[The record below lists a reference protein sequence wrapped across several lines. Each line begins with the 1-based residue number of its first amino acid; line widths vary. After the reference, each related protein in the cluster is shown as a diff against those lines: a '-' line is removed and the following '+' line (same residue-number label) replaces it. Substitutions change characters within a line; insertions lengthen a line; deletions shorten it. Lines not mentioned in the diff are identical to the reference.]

1 MVSKAMRLKK
11 VNQLKKV
18 SAFRN
23 WLCVLL
29 AMFCLGLQCQVAQ
42 AKTYKIATIAPDGLG
57 WIKALRQSFKSIEEE
72 TEGRVKFKLYPGGV
86 QGDDFTVV
94 RKMRI
99 GQLHGGALAAG
110 TLIRFYTD
118 LQIYNMPLQFDSF
131 AEVDQVRKTMDQGI
145 INGIDAGGMTV
156 LPLIETGFAYLMS
169 KKSISNP
176 ADLTNLKVWV
186 PEGDPLGEQLVKLFK
201 VSPVPLNITDVLAA
215 LQTGLVDAVAVPPL
229 VAIALQW
236 HNHVT
241 HVMDLPLM
249 YIYSVFA
256 LDPKVMK
263 GMDEADRAV
272 VEKHLEPLMR
282 RIDREN
288 RTDNEKAFD
297 ALIAGGIQRVTP
309 SESELE
315 DWEVVAETAVAQ
327 MLAAGEIT
335 QPQLNRFQQALKAAR
350 E

>member
-1 MVSKAMRLKK
+1 MLCK
-11 VNQLKKV
+11 
-18 SAFRN
+18 FRS
-23 WLCVLL
+23 WRWGLL
-29 AMFCLGLQCQVAQ
+29 ALFCLCFQSQTIQ

-57 WIKALRQSFKSIEEE
+57 WIKALRQTFKTIDEE

-118 LQIYNMPLQFDSF
+118 LQIYNMPLQFDAF
-131 AEVDQVRKTMDQGI
+131 AEVDQVRKVMDQGI
-145 INGIDAGGMTV
+145 IDGISDGGMTV

-169 KKSISNP
+169 KKPISNP
-176 ADLTNLKVWV
+176 EDLTNLKVWV

-256 LDPKVMK
+256 LDPKVLS
-263 GMDEADRAV
+263 GLDEADRLIV
-272 VEKHLEPLMR
+272 RKHLEPLMR

-288 RTDNEKAFD
+288 RSDNEKAFE
-297 ALIAGGIQRVTP
+297 ALVAGGIRKVTP
-309 SESELE
+309 NESELGA
-315 DWEVVAETAVAQ
+315 WEIVADTAVEQ

-335 QPQLNRFQQALKAAR
+335 RPQLDAFQRALEAAR
-350 E
+350 K

>member
-1 MVSKAMRLKK
+1 MLKET
-11 VNQLKKV
+11 LKQTLRQTIKLV
-18 SAFRN
+18 G
-23 WLCVLL
+23 LL
-29 AMFCLGLQCQVAQ
+29 AVMFSLPLEAR
-42 AKTYKIATIAPDGLG
+42 TYKIATVAPDGLG
-57 WIKALRQSFKSIEEE
+57 WIKDLRQAFKTIDAE
-72 TEGRVKFKLYPGGV
+72 TEGRVKFKLY
-86 QGDDFTVV
+86 DDFTVV

-131 AEVDQVRKTMDQGI
+131 TEVDSVRSDMDQGI
-145 INGIDAGGMTV
+145 IDGITAGGMTV

-169 KKSISNP
+169 NKPVSSP
-176 ADLTNLKVWV
+176 DDLTNLKVWV

-256 LDPKVMK
+256 LDPSVLKRMS
-263 GMDEADRAV
+263 DSDRAIV
-272 VEKHLEPLMR
+272 LNELEPLMR
-282 RIDREN
+282 RIDSVNRE
-288 RTDNEKAFD
+288 DNINAFEALDDSGIVKVAPSD
-297 ALIAGGIQRVTP
+297 AELSEWQVIADR
-309 SESELE
+309 
-315 DWEVVAETAVAQ
+315 AVQQ
-327 MLAAGEIT
+327 MLDAEEIT
-335 QPQLNRFQQALKAAR
+335 APQLSTFERALERAR
-350 E
+350 K

>member
-1 MVSKAMRLKK
+1 MLCK
-11 VNQLKKV
+11 
-18 SAFRN
+18 FRS
-23 WLCVLL
+23 WRWGLL
-29 AMFCLGLQCQVAQ
+29 ALFCLCLQSQTIQ

-57 WIKALRQSFKSIEEE
+57 WIKALRQTFKTIDEE

-118 LQIYNMPLQFDSF
+118 LQIYNMPLQFDAF
-131 AEVDQVRKTMDQGI
+131 AEVDQVRKVMDQGI
-145 INGIDAGGMTV
+145 IDGISDGGMTV

-169 KKSISNP
+169 KKPISNP
-176 ADLTNLKVWV
+176 EDLTNLKVWV

-256 LDPKVMK
+256 LDPKVLS
-263 GMDEADRAV
+263 GLDEADRLIV
-272 VEKHLEPLMR
+272 RKHLEPLMR

-288 RTDNEKAFD
+288 RSDNEKAFE
-297 ALIAGGIQRVTP
+297 ALVSGGIRKVTP
-309 SESELE
+309 NESELGA
-315 DWEVVAETAVAQ
+315 WEIVADTAVEQ

-335 QPQLNRFQQALKAAR
+335 QPQLDAFQRALEAAR
-350 E
+350 K

>member
-1 MVSKAMRLKK
+1 MLCK
-11 VNQLKKV
+11 
-18 SAFRN
+18 FRS
-23 WLCVLL
+23 WRWGLL
-29 AMFCLGLQCQVAQ
+29 ALFCLCLQSQTIQ

-57 WIKALRQSFKSIEEE
+57 WIKALRQTFKTIDEE

-118 LQIYNMPLQFDSF
+118 LQIYNMPLQFDAF
-131 AEVDQVRKTMDQGI
+131 AEVDQVRKVMDQGI
-145 INGIDAGGMTV
+145 IDGISDGGMTV

-169 KKSISNP
+169 KKPISNP
-176 ADLTNLKVWV
+176 EDLTNLKVWV

-256 LDPKVMK
+256 LDPKVLS
-263 GMDEADRAV
+263 GLDEADRLIV
-272 VEKHLEPLMR
+272 RKHLEPLMR

-288 RTDNEKAFD
+288 RSDNEKAFD
-297 ALIAGGIQRVTP
+297 ALVSGGIRKVTP
-309 SESELE
+309 SESELGA
-315 DWEVVAETAVAQ
+315 WEIVADTAVEQ

-335 QPQLNRFQQALKAAR
+335 QPQLDAFQRALEAAR
-350 E
+350 K

>member
-1 MVSKAMRLKK
+1 MLCK
-11 VNQLKKV
+11 
-18 SAFRN
+18 FRS
-23 WLCVLL
+23 WRWGLL
-29 AMFCLGLQCQVAQ
+29 ALFCLCLQSQTIQ

-57 WIKALRQSFKSIEEE
+57 WIKALRQTFKTIDEE

-118 LQIYNMPLQFDSF
+118 LQIYNMPLQFDAF
-131 AEVDQVRKTMDQGI
+131 AEVDQVRKVMDQGI
-145 INGIDAGGMTV
+145 IDGISDGGMTV

-169 KKSISNP
+169 KKPISNP
-176 ADLTNLKVWV
+176 EDLTNLKVWV

-256 LDPKVMK
+256 LDPKVLS
-263 GMDEADRAV
+263 GLDEADRLIV
-272 VEKHLEPLMR
+272 RKHLEPLMR

-288 RTDNEKAFD
+288 RSDNEKAFE
-297 ALIAGGIQRVTP
+297 ALVSGGIRKVTP
-309 SESELE
+309 SESELGA
-315 DWEVVAETAVAQ
+315 WEIVADTAVEQ

-335 QPQLNRFQQALKAAR
+335 QPQLDAFQRALEAAR
-350 E
+350 K

>member
-1 MVSKAMRLKK
+1 MLCK
-11 VNQLKKV
+11 
-18 SAFRN
+18 FRS
-23 WLCVLL
+23 WRWGLL
-29 AMFCLGLQCQVAQ
+29 ALFCLCLQSQTIQ

-57 WIKALRQSFKSIEEE
+57 WIKALRQTFKTIDEE

-118 LQIYNMPLQFDSF
+118 LQIYNMPLQFDAF
-131 AEVDQVRKTMDQGI
+131 AEVDQVRKVMDQGI
-145 INGIDAGGMTV
+145 IDGISDGGMTV

-169 KKSISNP
+169 KKPISNP
-176 ADLTNLKVWV
+176 EDLTNLKVWV

-256 LDPKVMK
+256 LDLKVLS
-263 GMDEADRAV
+263 GLDEADRLIV
-272 VEKHLEPLMR
+272 RKHLEPLMR

-288 RTDNEKAFD
+288 RSDNEKAFE
-297 ALIAGGIQRVTP
+297 ALVAGGIRKVTP
-309 SESELE
+309 NESELGA
-315 DWEVVAETAVAQ
+315 WEIVADTAVEQ

-335 QPQLNRFQQALKAAR
+335 QPQLDAFQRALEAAR
-350 E
+350 K

>member
-1 MVSKAMRLKK
+1 MLCK
-11 VNQLKKV
+11 
-18 SAFRN
+18 FRS
-23 WLCVLL
+23 WRWGLL
-29 AMFCLGLQCQVAQ
+29 ALFCLCLQSQTIQ

-57 WIKALRQSFKSIEEE
+57 WIKALRQTFKTIDEE

-118 LQIYNMPLQFDSF
+118 LQIYNMPLQFDAF
-131 AEVDQVRKTMDQGI
+131 AEVDQVRKVMDQGI
-145 INGIDAGGMTV
+145 IDGISDGGMTV

-169 KKSISNP
+169 KKPISNP
-176 ADLTNLKVWV
+176 EDLTNLKVWV

-256 LDPKVMK
+256 LDPKVLS
-263 GMDEADRAV
+263 GLDEADRLIV
-272 VEKHLEPLMR
+272 RKHLEPLMR

-288 RTDNEKAFD
+288 RSDNEKAFE
-297 ALIAGGIQRVTP
+297 ALVAGGIRKVTP
-309 SESELE
+309 NESELGA
-315 DWEVVAETAVAQ
+315 WEIVADTAVEQ

-335 QPQLNRFQQALKAAR
+335 QPQLDAFQRALEAAR
-350 E
+350 K

>member
-1 MVSKAMRLKK
+1 MLSK
-11 VNQLKKV
+11 
-18 SAFRN
+18 FRS
-23 WLCVLL
+23 WRWGLL
-29 AMFCLGLQCQVAQ
+29 AMLCLSLQSQTIH

-57 WIKALRQSFKSIEEE
+57 WIKSLRQSFKTIDEE

-131 AEVDQVRKTMDQGI
+131 AEVDQVRQAMDQGI
-145 INGIDAGGMTV
+145 IDGISDGGMTV

-169 KKSISNP
+169 KRPISNP
-176 ADLTNLKVWV
+176 EDLTNLKVWV

-256 LDPKVMK
+256 LDPKVLS
-263 GMDEADRAV
+263 GLDEADRLIV
-272 VEKHLEPLMR
+272 RKHLEPLMR

-288 RTDNEKAFD
+288 RSDNEKAFE
-297 ALIAGGIQRVTP
+297 ALLAGGIRRVTP
-309 SESELE
+309 NEGEL
-315 DWEVVAETAVAQ
+315 DAWEIVADTAVEQ

-335 QPQLNRFQQALKAAR
+335 RPQLDAFQRALEAAR

>member
-1 MVSKAMRLKK
+1 MLCK
-11 VNQLKKV
+11 
-18 SAFRN
+18 FRS
-23 WLCVLL
+23 WRWGLL
-29 AMFCLGLQCQVAQ
+29 ALFCLCLQSQTIQ

-57 WIKALRQSFKSIEEE
+57 VIKALRRTFKTIDEE

-131 AEVDQVRKTMDQGI
+131 AEVDQVRQAMDQGI
-145 INGIDAGGMTV
+145 IDGISDGGMTV

-169 KKSISNP
+169 KRPISNP
-176 ADLTNLKVWV
+176 EDLTNLKVWV

-256 LDPKVMK
+256 LDPKVLS
-263 GMDEADRAV
+263 GLDEADQLIVR
-272 VEKHLEPLMR
+272 KHLEPLMR

-288 RTDNEKAFD
+288 RSDNEKAFE
-297 ALIAGGIQRVTP
+297 ALVAGGIRRVTP
-309 SESELE
+309 NESEL
-315 DWEVVAETAVAQ
+315 DAWEIVADTAVEQ

-335 QPQLNRFQQALKAAR
+335 RPQLDAFQRALEAAR

>member
-1 MVSKAMRLKK
+1 
-11 VNQLKKV
+11 
-18 SAFRN
+18 
-23 WLCVLL
+23 
-29 AMFCLGLQCQVAQ
+29 
-42 AKTYKIATIAPDGLG
+42 
-57 WIKALRQSFKSIEEE
+57 
-72 TEGRVKFKLYPGGV
+72 
-86 QGDDFTVV
+86 
-94 RKMRI
+94 
-99 GQLHGGALAAG
+99 
-110 TLIRFYTD
+110 
-118 LQIYNMPLQFDSF
+118 MPLQFDSF
-131 AEVDQVRKTMDQGI
+131 AEVDQVRQAMDQGI
-145 INGIDAGGMTV
+145 IDGISDGGMTV

-169 KKSISNP
+169 KRPISNP
-176 ADLTNLKVWV
+176 EDLTNLKVWV

-256 LDPKVMK
+256 LDPKVLS
-263 GMDEADRAV
+263 GLDEADQLIVR
-272 VEKHLEPLMR
+272 KHLEPLMR

-288 RTDNEKAFD
+288 RSDNEKAFE
-297 ALIAGGIQRVTP
+297 ALVAGGIRRVTP
-309 SESELE
+309 NESEL
-315 DWEVVAETAVAQ
+315 DAWEIVADTAVEQ

-335 QPQLNRFQQALKAAR
+335 RPQLDAFQRALEAAR

>member
-1 MVSKAMRLKK
+1 MRLCLKEALRETLKQRLRQTIK
-11 VNQLKKV
+11 V
-18 SAFRN
+18 AG
-23 WLCVLL
+23 LL
-29 AMFCLGLQCQVAQ
+29 AVMFSLPLEAR
-42 AKTYKIATIAPDGLG
+42 TYKIATVAPDGLG
-57 WIKALRQSFKSIEEE
+57 WIKDLRQAFKTIDAE

-131 AEVDQVRKTMDQGI
+131 AEVDSVRSDMDQGI
-145 INGIDAGGMTV
+145 IDGITAGGMTV

-169 KKSISNP
+169 NKPVSSP
-176 ADLTNLKVWV
+176 DDLTNLKVWV

-256 LDPKVMK
+256 LDPSVLKRMS
-263 GMDEADRAV
+263 DSDRTIV
-272 VEKHLEPLMR
+272 LNELEPLMR
-282 RIDREN
+282 RIDSVNRE
-288 RTDNEKAFD
+288 DNINAFEALDDSGIVKVAPSD
-297 ALIAGGIQRVTP
+297 AELSEWQVIADR
-309 SESELE
+309 
-315 DWEVVAETAVAQ
+315 AVQQ
-327 MLAAGEIT
+327 MLDAEEIT
-335 QPQLNRFQQALKAAR
+335 APQLSTFERALERAR
-350 E
+350 Q